1 MGSRSQL
8 WVVKIGGSVAGSPAL
23 TAWLR
28 VLSPCRDP
36 RIVIVPGG
44 GPFADAVRKA
54 QRVSGFGDGPAH
66 RMAMLAM
73 EQYGLMLSGLAPGL
87 HPASSKTAI
96 RAIHRQGG
104 VPVWLPTRMAAA
116 SKDIRA
122 SWEVTSDSLAAWLA
136 GALDADRLVLV
147 KSADPPPGQATA
159 AALSGLG
166 LIDKAFPSFIEG
178 RGFETWCVSSAR
190 HRDMARALKSGT
202 GPGTRI
208 VARA

>member
-1 MGSRSQL
+1 MSSRSAL

-28 VLSPCRDP
+28 VLSPCRKP
-36 RIVIVPGG
+36 RVVIVPGG

-54 QRVSGFGDGPAH
+54 QRASGFDDGPAH

-73 EQYGLMLSGLAPGL
+73 EQFGLMLSGLSPDL
-87 HPASSKTAI
+87 HPADSKTAI
-96 RAIHRQGG
+96 RTIHRRGG

-147 KSADPPPGQATA
+147 KSAEPPPHPVSA
-159 AALSGLG
+159 AALSDLG
-166 LIDKAFPSFIEG
+166 LIDKAFPSFIDG
-178 RGFETWCVSSAR
+178 GGFETWCISSAR

-208 VARA
+208 VTGA